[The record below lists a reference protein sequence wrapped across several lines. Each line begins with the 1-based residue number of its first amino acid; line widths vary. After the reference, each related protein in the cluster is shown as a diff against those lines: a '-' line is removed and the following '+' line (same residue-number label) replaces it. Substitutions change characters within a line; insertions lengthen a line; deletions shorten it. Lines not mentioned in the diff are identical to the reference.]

1 MTTPSIKPLL
11 TAEQIQT
18 RVAELGRL
26 ISLDHAGKELLA
38 ISAMKGAFMFF
49 SDLIRFLD
57 IPVKV
62 DFVGASS
69 YSGTETTGAVK
80 IYQNLTEQV
89 TGKHVLLVDDIIDTG
104 VTLDRLRSELLS
116 RQPACLKICTLLD
129 KPSRRRVP
137 VPVDYV
143 GFEVPDL
150 FIVGYGID
158 YNGMFR
164 QLPYVAVLVD

>member
-1 MTTPSIKPLL
+1 MTTPAIRPLL
-11 TAEQIQT
+11 TTDQIRT
-18 RVAELGRL
+18 RVAELGHR
-26 ISLDHAGKELLA
+26 ISLDYAGKEILA
-38 ISAMKGAFMFF
+38 IAALKGAFMFF
-49 SDLIRFLD
+49 SDLVRALD

-62 DFVGASS
+62 DFLGASS
-69 YSGTETTGAVK
+69 YRGTETTGKVQ
-80 IYQNLTEQV
+80 IYQNLTEQI
-89 TGKHVLLVDDIIDTG
+89 TDRHVLLVDDIIDTG
-104 VTLDRLRSELLS
+104 VTLDKIRSELLS
-116 RQPACLKICTLLD
+116 QQPASLKICTLLD

-164 QLPYVAVLVD
+164 ALPYVAVLAD